1 MDTGYWILDTGYWI
15 LDTGYWIEK
24 KGLQVK
30 SIYQVSS
37 IKYLI
42 TTFPL
47 LNPAILYIILGYA
60 LLLLLVYLIQE
71 KFIFKPE
78 KLHADFKYKY
88 DVPFEELF
96 FDVEP
101 GVRIN
106 GLHFIV
112 EKPLGL
118 ILYFHGNSRSIKGW
132 ARYAKDF
139 SRYNYDVVLVD
150 YRGFGKSTGK
160 RTESD
165 MLNDMQFV
173 YNSLSSK
180 YTEHHMIVYGR
191 SLGSGF
197 ATKVASEN
205 KPRYLILD
213 APYYSFRKVVER
225 FLPILPM
232 RFLLRFHLRTD
243 KWIRK
248 VNCHT
253 YIIHGTKD
261 WLIPISNSENLQAL
275 NPRKITLVRIEG
287 GGHNNL
293 PSFPAYHNIIRD
305 ILQY

>member
-1 MDTGYWILDTGYWI
+1 MNHT
-15 LDTGYWIEK
+15 
-24 KGLQVK
+24 
-30 SIYQVSS
+30 
-37 IKYLI
+37 LI
-42 TTFPL
+42 
-47 LNPAILYIILGYA
+47 YIIGGYIA
-60 LLLLLVYLIQE
+60 LLAIVYFVQE
-71 KFIFKPE
+71 RLIFKPE
-78 KLHADFKYKY
+78 KLKQDFKYKY
-88 DVPFEELF
+88 DAPFEELF
-96 FDVEP
+96 FDVED

-106 GLHFIV
+106 GLHFTV

-139 SRYNYDVVLVD
+139 FRYNYDVVLVD

-160 RTESD
+160 RTEKD
-165 MLNDMQFV
+165 MLSDMQFV
-173 YNSLSSK
+173 YDTLAVQ
-180 YTEHHMIVYGR
+180 YTEHHIIVYGR

-197 ATKVASEN
+197 AAKIASDN

-213 APYYSFRKVVER
+213 APYYSFTKVIER
-225 FLPILPM
+225 FLPILPI

-243 KWIRK
+243 KWIRH

-261 WLIPISNSENLQAL
+261 RLIPISNSEKLQAL
-275 NPRKITLVRIEG
+275 NPKKITLIRITG

-293 PSFPAYHNIIRD
+293 PSFNEYHNIIRD